1 MTEPLRVVFLLLDL
15 EFGGT
20 QRYVIHL
27 LNHLDRSRYQM
38 EVWCLRGADDLD
50 HLVEAAG
57 LPVHHMSGITW
68 GVLPQALARLVWRLL
83 RRRPHILFTLTAV
96 PNVWGRLCGR
106 LCGVPVLISSF
117 RALRP
122 KQHEKRLWRLSD
134 RLVTNAE
141 AIREVIV
148 REHGVPWDR
157 IAVVPN
163 GVDTTWFRPDPEAR
177 APAPTVVY
185 AGRLADDKDP
195 LTLVRGFIR
204 AADMVP
210 EACFEIVGNGPLK
223 IEVRAEIAGRGL
235 EGRIIMHPGVRD
247 IRPHL
252 QRAWVFALGSVREA
266 SPNVILEAMS
276 SGLPVAAT
284 RVGGIPELVREGETG
299 LLVEPGDVEGLARA
313 LVRLLNDADL
323 RAAMGR
329 RGREIAEKS
338 HSLAAMARLTDEVFT
353 SAWQNRRSG

>member
-1 MTEPLRVVFLLLDL
+1 MCPRFWNGFAVFFSFVVRDLNAEPVTMSGVSRMFQNDRGREGGRGGGPAMTEPLRVVFLLLDL

-50 HLVEAAG
+50 RLVEEAG
-57 LPVHHMSGITW
+57 LPVRHMSEITW
-68 GVLPQALARLVWRLL
+68 GVLPQALVRLVWRLL

-134 RLVTNAE
+134 RVVTNAE

-148 REHGVPWDR
+148 REHGVPGER

-163 GVDTTWFRPDPEAR
+163 GVDTTWFQPDPGAKAR
-177 APAPTVVY
+177 APTVVY

-210 EACFEIVGNGPLK
+210 EACFEIVGQRPPEKRGPGRDR
-223 IEVRAEIAGRGL
+223 RAGAGR
-235 EGRIIMHPGVRD
+235 
-247 IRPHL
+247 PHYH
-252 QRAWVFALGSVREA
+252 A
-266 SPNVILEAMS
+266 P
-276 SGLPVAAT
+276 
-284 RVGGIPELVREGETG
+284 
-299 LLVEPGDVEGLARA
+299 
-313 LVRLLNDADL
+313 
-323 RAAMGR
+323 
-329 RGREIAEKS
+329 
-338 HSLAAMARLTDEVFT
+338 
-353 SAWQNRRSG
+353 RRS